1 MVIGGETMREIILS
15 ECVEILQRYN
25 FTVSQTFGRSC
36 FDILA
41 RKGSRKYLIKVLKN
55 IDSLSY
61 EQSLE
66 LLKLSKIL
74 GATPLIIGIRTR
86 NLPMENGVV
95 YERHS
100 IKAIT
105 LKTFEAYLEG
115 NPPIVYAGRGGFFV
129 NIDGETLRTVR
140 EKLNIS
146 VGELAEYSNVS
157 RKMIY
162 KYEQN
167 LANPTIEV
175 ALRIEEYLDTP
186 LIRGIPLEVDEK
198 EISDIS
204 IEGDKERYRSER
216 ENDFKLYVIDIFNQL
231 GFHTTEVKRAP
242 FDAIVEKEDVE
253 TEEYNLCTLV
263 LTNIEERET
272 EETRQKMLIVSQ
284 LSSVLNSSS
293 LLVLEKEDTHS
304 IDYVKTINVRELE
317 RMDDASD
324 LLEYIASK

>member
-1 MVIGGETMREIILS
+1 MREILLS
-15 ECVEILQRYN
+15 ECIEVLQRFN
-25 FTVSQTFGRSC
+25 FMVSQTFGRSC

-41 RKGSRKYLIKVLKN
+41 RRGVRKYLIKVLKN

-74 GATPLIIGIRTR
+74 GATPLLIGMRTR
-86 NLPMENGVV
+86 NMPMEDGVV
-95 YERHS
+95 YERHN

-105 LKTFEAYLEG
+105 LNTFEAYLEG
-115 NPPIVYAGRGGFFV
+115 NPPVVYAGRGGFFV
-129 NIDGETLRTVR
+129 NIDGETLRSVR

-146 VGELAEYSNVS
+146 IGELAEYCNVS

-186 LIRGIPLEVDEK
+186 LIRGISLEVEE
-198 EISDIS
+198 EIEDIGL
-204 IEGDKERYRSER
+204 EGYRRRSRSER
-216 ENDFKLYVIDIFNQL
+216 ERDFKLYVISIFQQL
-231 GFHTTEVKRAP
+231 GFNTTEIKRAP
-242 FDAIVEKEDVE
+242 FDAVVEKEDI
-253 TEEYNLCTLV
+253 EEYNLSTLL

-272 EETRQKMLIVSQ
+272 EETRQRMLIVNQ

-293 LLVLEKEDTHS
+293 LLVLEKEDSHS
-304 IDYVKTINVRELE
+304 IDYVKAINIRELE
-317 RMDDASD
+317 RMEDASD

>member
-1 MVIGGETMREIILS
+1 MREIILS
-15 ECVEILQRYN
+15 ECVEILQRFN

-41 RKGSRKYLIKVLKN
+41 RKDNIKYLIKVLKN

-61 EQSLE
+61 EQSVE

-74 GATPLIIGIRTR
+74 GAVPLLIGIRTR
-86 NLPMENGVV
+86 NLPMEDGVV
-95 YERHS
+95 YERYN

-105 LKTFEAYLEG
+105 LKTFESYLEG
-115 NPPIVYAGRGGFFV
+115 SPPIVYAGRGGFFV

-140 EKLNIS
+140 ESLNIS

-186 LIRGIPLEVDEK
+186 LIKGISLEIDEK
-198 EISDIS
+198 EINNIDIENKRDS
-204 IEGDKERYRSER
+204 YKSENGKEE
-216 ENDFKLYVIDIFNQL
+216 DFELYVIGIFNQL
-231 GFHTTEVKRAP
+231 GFNTTEVKRAP
-242 FDAIVEKEDVE
+242 FDAVVEKEDVE
-253 TEEYNLCTLV
+253 CDEYSHLCTLV

-284 LSSVLNSSS
+284 LSYVLNSGS
-293 LLVLEKEDTHS
+293 LLVLEKENNHS
-304 IDYVKTINVRELE
+304 IGYVKTINVRELE
-317 RMDDASD
+317 RMEDASD

>member
-1 MVIGGETMREIILS
+1 MREIILS
-15 ECVEILQRYN
+15 ECVEILQRFN

-41 RKGSRKYLIKVLKN
+41 RKDNIKYLIKVLKN

-61 EQSLE
+61 EQSVE

-74 GATPLIIGIRTR
+74 GAVPLLIGIRTR
-86 NLPMENGVV
+86 NLPMEDGVV
-95 YERHS
+95 YERYN

-105 LKTFEAYLEG
+105 LKTFESYLEG
-115 NPPIVYAGRGGFFV
+115 SPPIVYAGRGGFFV

-140 EKLNIS
+140 ESLNIS

-186 LIRGIPLEVDEK
+186 LIKGISLEIDEK
-198 EISDIS
+198 EINNIDIENKRDS
-204 IEGDKERYRSER
+204 YKSENGKEE
-216 ENDFKLYVIDIFNQL
+216 DFKLYVIGIFNQL
-231 GFHTTEVKRAP
+231 GFNTTEVKRAP
-242 FDAIVEKEDVE
+242 FDAVVEKEDVE
-253 TEEYNLCTLV
+253 CDEYSHLCTLV

-284 LSSVLNSSS
+284 LSYVLNSGS
-293 LLVLEKEDTHS
+293 LLVLGKENNHS
-304 IDYVKTINVRELE
+304 IGYVKTINVRELE
-317 RMDDASD
+317 RMEDASD

>member
-1 MVIGGETMREIILS
+1 MREIILS
-15 ECVEILQRYN
+15 ECVEILQRFN

-41 RKGSRKYLIKVLKN
+41 RKDNIKYLIKVLKN

-61 EQSLE
+61 EQSVE

-74 GATPLIIGIRTR
+74 GAVPLLIGIRTR
-86 NLPMENGVV
+86 NLPMEDGVV
-95 YERHS
+95 YERYN

-105 LKTFEAYLEG
+105 LKTFESYLEG
-115 NPPIVYAGRGGFFV
+115 SPPIVYAGRGGFFV

-140 EKLNIS
+140 ESLNIS

-186 LIRGIPLEVDEK
+186 LIKGISLEIDEK
-198 EISDIS
+198 EINNIDIENKRDS
-204 IEGDKERYRSER
+204 YKSENGKEE
-216 ENDFKLYVIDIFNQL
+216 DFKLYVIGIFNQL
-231 GFHTTEVKRAP
+231 GFNTTEVKRAP
-242 FDAIVEKEDVE
+242 FDAVVEKEDVE
-253 TEEYNLCTLV
+253 CDEYSHLCTLV

-284 LSSVLNSSS
+284 LSYVLNSGS
-293 LLVLEKEDTHS
+293 LLVLEKENNHS
-304 IDYVKTINVRELE
+304 IGYVKTINVRELE
-317 RMDDASD
+317 RMEDASD

>member
-1 MVIGGETMREIILS
+1 MREILLS
-15 ECVEILQRYN
+15 ECIEVLKRFN
-25 FTVSQTFGRSC
+25 FIVSQTFGRSC

-41 RKGSRKYLIKVLKN
+41 RKEDIKYLIKVLKN

-74 GATPLIIGIRTR
+74 GATPLLIGIRTR
-86 NLPMENGVV
+86 NLPMEDGVV
-95 YERHS
+95 YERHN

-115 NPPIVYAGRGGFFV
+115 SPPIVYAGRGGFFV
-129 NIDGETLRTVR
+129 NIDGETLRAVR

-175 ALRIEEYLDTP
+175 ALKIEEYLDTP
-186 LIRGIPLEVDEK
+186 LIKGISLEVDEK
-198 EISDIS
+198 EMEKINIEDKRDIYKS
-204 IEGDKERYRSER
+204 ENEKEE
-216 ENDFKLYVIDIFNQL
+216 DFKLYVIGIFNQL
-231 GFHTTEVKRAP
+231 GFNTTEVKRAP
-242 FDAIVEKEDVE
+242 FDAIVEKDDVE
-253 TEEYNLCTLV
+253 DEEDLCTLV

-284 LSSVLNSSS
+284 LSYVLNSCS
-293 LLVLEKEDTHS
+293 LLVLEKENRHS

-317 RMDDASD
+317 RMEDASD
-324 LLEYIASK
+324 LLEYIAGK

>member
-1 MVIGGETMREIILS
+1 MREIILS
-15 ECVEILQRYN
+15 ECVEMLQRFN

-41 RKGSRKYLIKVLKN
+41 RREDIKYLIKVLKN

-61 EQSLE
+61 EQSVE

-74 GATPLIIGIRTR
+74 GATPLLIGIRTR
-86 NLPMENGVV
+86 NLPMEDGVV
-95 YERHS
+95 YERYN

-105 LKTFEAYLEG
+105 LKTFESYLEG
-115 NPPIVYAGRGGFFV
+115 SPPIVYAGRGGFFV

-140 EKLNIS
+140 ERLNIS

-186 LIRGIPLEVDEK
+186 LIKGISLEIDEK
-198 EISDIS
+198 EINKIN
-204 IEGDKERYRSER
+204 IEDRRDSYKSENGKEG
-216 ENDFKLYVIDIFNQL
+216 DFKLYVIGIFNQL
-231 GFHTTEVKRAP
+231 GFNTTEVKRAP
-242 FDAIVEKEDVE
+242 FDAVVEKEDVE
-253 TEEYNLCTLV
+253 SDEYNLCTLV

-284 LSSVLNSSS
+284 LSYVLNSGS
-293 LLVLEKEDTHS
+293 LLVLEKENHHS
-304 IDYVKTINVRELE
+304 IGYVKTINIRELE
-317 RMDDASD
+317 RMEDASD

>member
-1 MVIGGETMREIILS
+1 MREIILS
-15 ECVEILQRYN
+15 ECVEILQRFN
-25 FTVSQTFGRSC
+25 FMVSQTFGRSC
-36 FDILA
+36 FDVLA
-41 RKGSRKYLIKVLKN
+41 RKGNRKYLIKVLKN

-74 GATPLIIGIRTR
+74 DATPLLIGIRTR
-86 NLPMENGVV
+86 NLPMEDGVV
-95 YERHS
+95 YERHN
-100 IKAIT
+100 IKAVT
-105 LKTFEAYLEG
+105 LKTFEAYLEES
-115 NPPIVYAGRGGFFV
+115 PPIVYAGRGGFFV

-146 VGELAEYSNVS
+146 LGELAEYCNVS

-186 LIRGIPLEVDEK
+186 LIRGISLEVDEK
-198 EISDIS
+198 EIEGID
-204 IEGDKERYRSER
+204 IEGNRDRHRSER
-216 ENDFKLYVIDIFNQL
+216 EKDFKLYVIDIFDQL
-231 GFHTTEVKRAP
+231 GFNTTEVKRAP
-242 FDAIVEKEDVE
+242 FDAIVEKENVK
-253 TEEYNLCTLV
+253 TEEYNICTLV

-272 EETRQKMLIVSQ
+272 EETRQRMLIVSQ
-284 LSSVLNSSS
+284 LSSVLNSGS
-293 LLVLEKEDTHS
+293 LLVLEKENNHS

>member
-1 MVIGGETMREIILS
+1 MREILLS
-15 ECVEILQRYN
+15 ECIEVLKRFN
-25 FTVSQTFGRSC
+25 FIVSQTFGRSC

-41 RKGSRKYLIKVLKN
+41 RKEDIKYLIKVLKN

-74 GATPLIIGIRTR
+74 GATPLLIGIRTR
-86 NLPMENGVV
+86 NLPMEDGVV
-95 YERHS
+95 YERHN

-115 NPPIVYAGRGGFFV
+115 SPPIVYAGRGGFFV
-129 NIDGETLRTVR
+129 NIDGETLRAVR

-175 ALRIEEYLDTP
+175 ALKIEEYLDTP
-186 LIRGIPLEVDEK
+186 LIKGISLEVDEK
-198 EISDIS
+198 EMEKIN
-204 IEGDKERYRSER
+204 IEDKRDSNKSEN
-216 ENDFKLYVIDIFNQL
+216 EKEEDFKLYVIGIFNQL
-231 GFHTTEVKRAP
+231 GFNTTEVKRAP
-242 FDAIVEKEDVE
+242 FDAIVEKDDVE
-253 TEEYNLCTLV
+253 DEEDLCTLV

-284 LSSVLNSSS
+284 LSYVLNSCS
-293 LLVLEKEDTHS
+293 LLVLEKENRHS
-304 IDYVKTINVRELE
+304 INYVKTINVRELE
-317 RMDDASD
+317 RMEDASD
-324 LLEYIASK
+324 LLEYIAGK

>member
-1 MVIGGETMREIILS
+1 MYWGEIMREIILS
-15 ECVEILQRYN
+15 ECVELLQRFN
-25 FTVSQTFGRSC
+25 FVVSQTFGRSC

-41 RKGSRKYLIKVLKN
+41 RKGDRKYLIKVLKN

-74 GATPLIIGIRTR
+74 GATPLLIGIRTR
-86 NLPMENGVV
+86 NLPMEDGVV
-95 YERHS
+95 YERHN

-115 NPPIVYAGRGGFFV
+115 SPPIVYAGRGGFFV

-140 EKLNIS
+140 EKLKVS
-146 VGELAEYSNVS
+146 VGELAEYCNVS

-167 LANPTIEV
+167 LANPTIDV
-175 ALRIEEYLDTP
+175 ALKIEEYLDIP
-186 LIRGIPLEVDEK
+186 LVRGISLEVDER
-198 EISDIS
+198 EIDNVSMDKPEKDKNDKS
-204 IEGDKERYRSER
+204 EG
-216 ENDFKLYVIDIFNQL
+216 DFKLYVIGIFNQL
-231 GFHTTEVKRAP
+231 GFNTTEVKRAP
-242 FDAIVEKEDVE
+242 FDAIVEKDDVK
-253 TEEYNLCTLV
+253 TEEYGPCTLV

-284 LSSVLNSSS
+284 LSHVLNSGS
-293 LLVLEKEDTHS
+293 LLVLEKDGSHS
-304 IDYVKTINVRELE
+304 ISYVKTINIRELE
-317 RMDDASD
+317 RMEDASD
-324 LLEYIASK
+324 LLEYIASDR

>member
-1 MVIGGETMREIILS
+1 MREIILS
-15 ECVEILQRYN
+15 ECVEILQRFN

-41 RKGSRKYLIKVLKN
+41 RKDNIKYLIKVLKN

-61 EQSLE
+61 EQSVE

-74 GATPLIIGIRTR
+74 GAIPLLIGIRTR
-86 NLPMENGVV
+86 NLPMEDGVV
-95 YERHS
+95 YERYN

-105 LKTFEAYLEG
+105 LKTFESYLEG
-115 NPPIVYAGRGGFFV
+115 SPPIVYAGRGGFFV

-140 EKLNIS
+140 ESLNIS

-186 LIRGIPLEVDEK
+186 LIKGISLEIDEK
-198 EISDIS
+198 EINNIDIENKRDS
-204 IEGDKERYRSER
+204 YKSENGKEE
-216 ENDFKLYVIDIFNQL
+216 DFKLYVIGIFNQL
-231 GFHTTEVKRAP
+231 GFNTTEVKRAP
-242 FDAIVEKEDVE
+242 FDAVVEKEDVE
-253 TEEYNLCTLV
+253 CDEYSHLCTLV

-284 LSSVLNSSS
+284 LSYVLNSGS
-293 LLVLEKEDTHS
+293 LLVLEKENNHS
-304 IDYVKTINVRELE
+304 IGYVKTINVRELE
-317 RMDDASD
+317 RMEDASD